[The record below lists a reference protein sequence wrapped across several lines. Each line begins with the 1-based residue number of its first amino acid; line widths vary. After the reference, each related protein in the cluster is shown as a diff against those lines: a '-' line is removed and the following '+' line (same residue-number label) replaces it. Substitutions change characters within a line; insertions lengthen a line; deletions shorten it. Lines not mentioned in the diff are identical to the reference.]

1 MSDQPATANE
11 GVDRGLPAGLYLVAT
26 PIGAA
31 RDITLRA
38 LDILAAA
45 DAIAAE
51 DTRTA
56 RKLMEIHGIAVAGR
70 PMIAYHDHSKDGV
83 RDHVMRMIEEGRS
96 VAYVSEAGTPLVADP
111 GYQLTRAAIAA
122 GLPVTTAPGPSAA
135 IAALCLSGL
144 PSDRFLFAG
153 FAPQSRGTLKSWVA
167 DLAPIRATLILYESP
182 RRIHKLLDILSDSL
196 GGDRQIAICRELT
209 KHFEEVL
216 RGRIDDVRDRIAE
229 RTLKGEIVVVIDKG
243 DAAVTDADT
252 LDDALRQALGSHSVK
267 DAAAMVTA
275 ATGLPKR
282 QVYQAA
288 LKLAQ
293 EQEDET

>member
-1 MSDQPATANE
+1 MSDQPATAKK
-11 GVDRGLPAGLYLVAT
+11 GLAHDLAPGLYLVAT

-38 LDILAAA
+38 LDVLAGA

-56 RKLMEIHGIAVAGR
+56 RKLMEIHGVAVAGR
-70 PMIAYHDHSKDGV
+70 PLLAYHDHSKDSARTRV
-83 RDHVMRMIEEGRS
+83 LRLIEEGKS

-111 GYQLTRAAIAA
+111 GYQLARAAIAE
-122 GLPVTTAPGPSAA
+122 GLPVTTAPGASAA

-153 FAPQSRGTLKSWVA
+153 FAPQSRAALKTWVA
-167 DLAPIRATLILYESP
+167 ELAPIRATLILYESP
-182 RRIHKLLDILSDSL
+182 RRIHKLLDVLADGL
-196 GGDRQIAICRELT
+196 GGDRRVAICRELT

-216 RGRIDDVRDRIAE
+216 RGSIDDLRDRIAD
-229 RTLKGEIVVVIDKG
+229 RALKGEIVVVIDKG
-243 DAAVTDADT
+243 DAVETDAET
-252 LDDALRQALGSHSVK
+252 LDDALRQALVGQSVK
-267 DAAAMVTA
+267 DAAAMVAA

-288 LKLAQ
+288 LQLSR
-293 EQEDET
+293 QEDET

>member
-1 MSDQPATANE
+1 MSDQPATAKK
-11 GVDRGLPAGLYLVAT
+11 GLAHDLAPGLYLVAT

-56 RKLMEIHGIAVAGR
+56 RKLMEIHGVAVAGR
-70 PMIAYHDHSKDGV
+70 PLLAYHDHSKDSARTRV
-83 RDHVMRMIEEGRS
+83 LRLIEEGKS

-111 GYQLTRAAIAA
+111 GYQLARAAIAE
-122 GLPVTTAPGPSAA
+122 GLPVTTAPGASAA

-153 FAPQSRGTLKSWVA
+153 FAPQSRAALKSWVA
-167 DLAPIRATLILYESP
+167 ELAPIRATLILYESP
-182 RRIHKLLDILSDSL
+182 RRIHKLLDVLADGL
-196 GGDRQIAICRELT
+196 GGDRRIAICRELT

-216 RGRIDDVRDRIAE
+216 RGSIDDLRDRIAD

-243 DAAVTDADT
+243 DAVETDAET
-252 LDDALRQALGSHSVK
+252 LDDALRQALVGQSVK
-267 DAAAMVTA
+267 DAAAMVAA

-288 LKLAQ
+288 LQLSR
-293 EQEDET
+293 QEDEK

>member
-1 MSDQPATANE
+1 MSDQPATAKKALAH
-11 GVDRGLPAGLYLVAT
+11 DLAPGLYLVAT

-38 LDILAAA
+38 LDILAGA

-56 RKLMEIHGIAVAGR
+56 RKLMEIHGVAVAGR
-70 PMIAYHDHSKDGV
+70 PLLAYHDHSKDSARTRV
-83 RDHVMRMIEEGRS
+83 LRLIEEGKS

-111 GYQLTRAAIAA
+111 GYQLARAAMAE
-122 GLPVTTAPGPSAA
+122 GLPVTTAPGASAA

-153 FAPQSRGTLKSWVA
+153 FAPQSRAALKTWVA
-167 DLAPIRATLILYESP
+167 ELAPIRATLILYESP
-182 RRIHKLLDILSDSL
+182 RRIHKLLDVLADGL
-196 GGDRQIAICRELT
+196 GGDRRIAICRELT

-216 RGRIDDVRDRIAE
+216 RGSIDDLRDRIAD

-243 DAAVTDADT
+243 DAVETDAET
-252 LDDALRQALGSHSVK
+252 LDDALRQALVGQSVK
-267 DAAAMVTA
+267 DAAAMVAA

-288 LKLAQ
+288 LQLSR
-293 EQEDET
+293 QEDDK

>member
-1 MSDQPATANE
+1 MSDQPATAKK
-11 GVDRGLPAGLYLVAT
+11 GLAHDLAPGLYLVAT

-51 DTRTA
+51 DTRTV
-56 RKLMEIHGIAVAGR
+56 RKLMEIHGVAVAGR
-70 PMIAYHDHSKDGV
+70 PLLAYHDHSKDSARTRV
-83 RDHVMRMIEEGRS
+83 LRLIEEGKS

-111 GYQLTRAAIAA
+111 GYQLARAAIAE
-122 GLPVTTAPGPSAA
+122 GLPVTTAPGASAA

-153 FAPQSRGTLKSWVA
+153 FAPQSRAALKSWVA
-167 DLAPIRATLILYESP
+167 ELAPIRATLILYESP
-182 RRIHKLLDILSDSL
+182 RRIHKLLDVLADGL
-196 GGDRQIAICRELT
+196 GGDRRVAICRELT

-216 RGRIDDVRDRIAE
+216 RGSIDDLRDRIAD
-229 RTLKGEIVVVIDKG
+229 RALKGEIVVVIDKG
-243 DAAVTDADT
+243 DAVETDAET
-252 LDDALRQALGSHSVK
+252 LDDALRQALVGQSVK
-267 DAAAMVTA
+267 DAAALVAA

-288 LKLAQ
+288 LQLSR
-293 EQEDET
+293 QEDET

>member
-1 MSDQPATANE
+1 MSDQPATAKK
-11 GVDRGLPAGLYLVAT
+11 GLAHDLAPGLYLVAT

-56 RKLMEIHGIAVAGR
+56 RKLMEIHGVAVAGR
-70 PMIAYHDHSKDGV
+70 PLLAYHDHSKDSARTRV
-83 RDHVMRMIEEGRS
+83 LRLIEEGKS

-111 GYQLTRAAIAA
+111 GYQLARAAIAE
-122 GLPVTTAPGPSAA
+122 GLPVTTAPGASAA

-153 FAPQSRGTLKSWVA
+153 FAPQSRAALKTWVA
-167 DLAPIRATLILYESP
+167 ELAPIRATLILYESP
-182 RRIHKLLDILSDSL
+182 RRIHKLLDVLADGL
-196 GGDRQIAICRELT
+196 GGDRRIAICRELT

-216 RGRIDDVRDRIAE
+216 RGSIDDLRDRIAD

-243 DAAVTDADT
+243 DAVETDAET
-252 LDDALRQALGSHSVK
+252 LDDALRQALVGQSVK
-267 DAAAMVTA
+267 DAAAMVAA

-288 LKLAQ
+288 LQLSR
-293 EQEDET
+293 QEDEK

>member
-1 MSDQPATANE
+1 MSDQPATAKK
-11 GVDRGLPAGLYLVAT
+11 GLAHDLAPGLYLVAT

-38 LDILAAA
+38 LDVLAGA

-56 RKLMEIHGIAVAGR
+56 RKLMEIHGVAVAGR
-70 PMIAYHDHSKDGV
+70 PLLAYHDHSKDSARTRV
-83 RDHVMRMIEEGRS
+83 LRLIEEGNS

-111 GYQLTRAAIAA
+111 GYQLARAAIAE
-122 GLPVTTAPGPSAA
+122 GLPVTTAPGASAA

-153 FAPQSRGTLKSWVA
+153 FAPQSRAALKSWVA
-167 DLAPIRATLILYESP
+167 ELAPIRATLILYESP
-182 RRIHKLLDILSDSL
+182 RRIHKLLDVLADGL
-196 GGDRQIAICRELT
+196 GGDRRIAICRELT

-216 RGRIDDVRDRIAE
+216 RGSIDDLRDRIAD

-243 DAAVTDADT
+243 DAVETDAET
-252 LDDALRQALGSHSVK
+252 LDDALRQALVGQSVK
-267 DAAAMVTA
+267 DAAAMVAA

-288 LKLAQ
+288 LQLSR
-293 EQEDET
+293 QEDET

>member
-1 MSDQPATANE
+1 MSDQPATAKK
-11 GVDRGLPAGLYLVAT
+11 GLAHDLAPGLYLVAT

-38 LDILAAA
+38 LDILAGA

-56 RKLMEIHGIAVAGR
+56 RKLMEIHGVAVAGR
-70 PMIAYHDHSKDGV
+70 PLLAYHDHSKDNARTRV
-83 RDHVMRMIEEGRS
+83 LRLIEEGKS

-111 GYQLTRAAIAA
+111 GYQLARAAIAE
-122 GLPVTTAPGPSAA
+122 GLPVTTAPGASAA

-153 FAPQSRGTLKSWVA
+153 FAPQSRAALKTWVA
-167 DLAPIRATLILYESP
+167 ELAPIRATLILYESP
-182 RRIHKLLDILSDSL
+182 RRIHKLLDVLADGL
-196 GGDRQIAICRELT
+196 GGDRRIAICRELT

-216 RGRIDDVRDRIAE
+216 RGSIDDLRDRIAD
-229 RTLKGEIVVVIDKG
+229 RALKGEIVVVIDKG
-243 DAAVTDADT
+243 DAVETDAET
-252 LDDALRQALGSHSVK
+252 LDDALRQALVGQSVK
-267 DAAAMVTA
+267 DAAAMVAA

-288 LKLAQ
+288 LQLSR
-293 EQEDET
+293 QEDET

>member
-1 MSDQPATANE
+1 MSDQPATAKK
-11 GVDRGLPAGLYLVAT
+11 GLAHDLAPGLYLVAT

-38 LDILAAA
+38 LDILAGA

-56 RKLMEIHGIAVAGR
+56 RKLMEIHGVAVAGR
-70 PMIAYHDHSKDGV
+70 PLLAYHDHSKDSARTRV
-83 RDHVMRMIEEGRS
+83 LRLIEEGKS

-111 GYQLTRAAIAA
+111 GYQLARAAIAE
-122 GLPVTTAPGPSAA
+122 GLPVTTAPGASAA

-153 FAPQSRGTLKSWVA
+153 FAPQSRAALKTWVA
-167 DLAPIRATLILYESP
+167 ELAPIRATLILYESP
-182 RRIHKLLDILSDSL
+182 RRIHKLLDVLADGL

-216 RGRIDDVRDRIAE
+216 RGSIDDLRDRIAD

-243 DAAVTDADT
+243 DAVETDAET
-252 LDDALRQALGSHSVK
+252 LDDALRQALVGQSVK
-267 DAAAMVTA
+267 DAAAMVAA

-288 LKLAQ
+288 LQLSR
-293 EQEDET
+293 QEDDK

>member
-1 MSDQPATANE
+1 MSDQPATAKK
-11 GVDRGLPAGLYLVAT
+11 GLAHDLAPGLYLVAT

-38 LDILAAA
+38 LDILAGA

-51 DTRTA
+51 DTRTT
-56 RKLMEIHGIAVAGR
+56 RKLMEIHEVAVAGR
-70 PMIAYHDHSKDGV
+70 PLLAYHDHSKDSARTRV
-83 RDHVMRMIEEGRS
+83 LRLIEEGKS

-111 GYQLTRAAIAA
+111 GYQLARAAIAE
-122 GLPVTTAPGPSAA
+122 GLPVTTAPGASAA

-153 FAPQSRGTLKSWVA
+153 FAPQSRAALKSWVA
-167 DLAPIRATLILYESP
+167 ELAPIRATLILYESP
-182 RRIHKLLDILSDSL
+182 RRIHKLLDVLADGL
-196 GGDRQIAICRELT
+196 GGDRRIAICRELT

-216 RGRIDDVRDRIAE
+216 RGSIDDLRDRIAD

-243 DAAVTDADT
+243 DAVETDAET
-252 LDDALRQALGSHSVK
+252 LDDALRQALVGQSVK
-267 DAAAMVTA
+267 DAAAMVAA

-288 LKLAQ
+288 LQLSR
-293 EQEDET
+293 QEDEK